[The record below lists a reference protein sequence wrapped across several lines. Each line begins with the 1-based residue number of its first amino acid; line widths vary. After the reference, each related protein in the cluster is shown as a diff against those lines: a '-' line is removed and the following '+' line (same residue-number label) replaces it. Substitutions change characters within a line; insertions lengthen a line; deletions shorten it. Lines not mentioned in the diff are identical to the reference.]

1 MLWKSNKTAW
11 VTRDIF
17 VERITC
23 TFCPIVKTY
32 LIENNLPLHAFL
44 VLGNTL
50 GHPKTLAEILT
61 KKFKFKFIKI
71 QSLPSNTTPILQPMD
86 QQFMLWLPIISS
98 FLKTVYVDSLR

>member
-1 MLWKSNKTAW
+1 MLKSNKTAW
-11 VTRDIF
+11 VARDIF
-17 VERITC
+17 VELITC
-23 TFCPIVKTY
+23 IFCPI
-32 LIENNLPLHAFL
+32 HAFL

-86 QQFMLWLPIISS
+86 QQVMLWLPIISS
-98 FLKTVYVDSLR
+98 FF